1 MNQQTSDFDEK
12 FTASDFWNSLTG
24 SRREFFFLI
33 SYEHFDLLQD

>member
-24 SRREFFFLI
+24 SRREFFF
-33 SYEHFDLLQD
+33 FDFI